1 MNRGAVS
8 LLTLSSPFPRAAPTR
23 PLLRLTYDRIEHSV
37 SSGRANWGTTL
48 VLRSSEPTEKR
59 QPTGSVVSVLS
70 CSKLFGSLS
79 SLISNSP
86 KLLLS
91 RSLVGQRHF
100 TLC

>member
-37 SSGRANWGTTL
+37 SSLKQSNWGTTL

-59 QPTGSVVSVLS
+59 QRTGSVVSVLH
-70 CSKLFGSLS
+70 CSAPF
-79 SLISNSP
+79 
-86 KLLLS
+86 
-91 RSLVGQRHF
+91 RH
-100 TLC
+100 